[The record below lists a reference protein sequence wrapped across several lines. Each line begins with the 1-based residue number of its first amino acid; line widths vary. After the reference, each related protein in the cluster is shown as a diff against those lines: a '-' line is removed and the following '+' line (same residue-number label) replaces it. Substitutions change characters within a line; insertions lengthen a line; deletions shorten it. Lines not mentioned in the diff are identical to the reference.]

1 MRTDDFNFDL
11 PEAQIAQYPA
21 ERRGESRLFVLDRG
35 DGRRTHSMVKDLAS
49 YLEPGTLMVF
59 NDSKVRKAR
68 LYGTAADTGAQV
80 EFLLL
85 GPASG
90 GAGVLVST
98 STWVAMV
105 SKARRQRIGRSYSFP
120 GGIEGRIIGEKDDE
134 KIVEF
139 SRPIG
144 DDYLEVAGHIP
155 LPPYIKRGDEG
166 SDSERYQTV
175 YARTTGSAAC
185 PTAGLHFTRPI
196 LDSIAAAG
204 VDIEWVTLHVGL
216 GTFLPVRVEQIERHK
231 MHEEWYSVPEKTAA
245 AVNAAKREGRK
256 VLAVGTTSL
265 RTLESAWAGD
275 GLKAGAASTSIFI
288 YPGYRFNV
296 VDQLFTN
303 FHTPMSTLLMLV
315 SAFAGREAILDAY
328 AEAVREGYRFFS
340 YGDAML
346 IR

>member
-1 MRTDDFNFDL
+1 MRTDDFNFNL

-21 ERRGESRLFVLDRG
+21 ERRGESRLFVLDRTS
-35 DGRRTHSMVKDLAS
+35 GRRTHSSVKELAAF
-49 YLEPGTLMVF
+49 LEPGTLMVF
-59 NDSKVRKAR
+59 NDSRVRKAR

-120 GGIEGRIIGEKDDE
+120 GGVEGRIVGEKDDE

-144 DDYLEVAGHIP
+144 DDYLDEVGHIP
-155 LPPYIKRGDEG
+155 LPPYIKRGDES

-175 YARTTGSAAC
+175 YARNTGSAAC
-185 PTAGLHFTRPI
+185 PTAGLHFTQPI
-196 LDSIAAAG
+196 LDTIAAAG

-231 MHEEWYSVPEKTAA
+231 MHEEWYSVSEKTAA

-265 RTLESAWAGD
+265 RTLESAWGD
-275 GLKAGAASTSIFI
+275 GGLRAGAASTSIFI